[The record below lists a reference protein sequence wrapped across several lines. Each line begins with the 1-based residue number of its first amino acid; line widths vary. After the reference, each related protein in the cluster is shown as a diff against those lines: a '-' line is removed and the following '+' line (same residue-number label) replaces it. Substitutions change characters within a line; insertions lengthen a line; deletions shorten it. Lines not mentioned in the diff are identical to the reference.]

1 MILFETKML
10 NKRCCRKIKDSKRNQ
25 IFISRFVFPF
35 IITFILAFTPKPKPT
50 LYLIGDST
58 VKAGQ
63 GKGENDMW
71 GWGSVIG
78 QHFDSTKIH
87 IENHAIGGRS
97 SRTFLTDGR
106 WEPILKKMKRGDFLI
121 IQFGHNDDW
130 AVNDTIRA
138 RGTIKGIGMDSVEI
152 DNLITKKHEVVHS
165 FGWYMSKYIKEAQ
178 VKGVAVFICSQVP
191 FNKFE
196 NGKVKRQEEYYP
208 KWARQVAENT
218 QAHFIDLHELS
229 AVFYDKLGFEE
240 TKKQYFTPKDNV
252 HTNLAGAKL
261 NADNIALGIKNTKMS
276 KLRKFL
282 K

>member
-1 MILFETKML
+1 MKYLL
-10 NKRCCRKIKDSKRNQ
+10 L
-25 IFISRFVFPF
+25 
-35 IITFILAFTPKPKPT
+35 ILALFVFTPKPKPT

-78 QHFDSTKIH
+78 QYFDSTKIS

-106 WEPILKKMKRGDFLI
+106 WEPILKKMKKGDFLI

-130 AVNDTIRA
+130 AINDTIRA
-138 RGTIKGIGMDSVEI
+138 RGSIKGIGLDSVEI

-165 FGWYMSKYIKEAQ
+165 FGWYLTKYVLEAKA
-178 VKGVAVFICSQVP
+178 KGVDVYLCSQVP
-191 FNKFE
+191 FCKFE
-196 NGKVKRQEEYYP
+196 NEKVIRKEEYYP
-208 KWARQVAENT
+208 KWTKEVSEQTKV
-218 QAHFIDLHELS
+218 HFIDLHELT
-229 AVFYDKLGFEE
+229 ANIYDNLGLEE
-240 TKKQYFTPKDNV
+240 TKKLYFTPKDNV

-261 NADNIALGIKNTKMS
+261 NAENVILGIKNSKKS
-276 KLRKFL
+276 KLRKTL

>member
-1 MILFETKML
+1 MKEGTWVLYILLFFL
-10 NKRCCRKIKDSKRNQ
+10 
-25 IFISRFVFPF
+25 
-35 IITFILAFTPKPKPT
+35 LAFSPKTKST
-50 LYLIGDST
+50 IYLIGDST

-78 QHFDSTKIH
+78 QYFDSTKIN

-106 WEPILKKMKRGDFLI
+106 WEPILKKMKKGDFLI

-130 AVNDTIRA
+130 AINDTIRA
-138 RGTIKGIGMDSVEI
+138 RGTIKGIGLDSVEI

-165 FGWYMSKYIKEAQ
+165 FGWYMSKYIQEAKA
-178 VKGVAVFICSQVP
+178 KGVDVFVCSQVP

-196 NGKVKRQEEYYP
+196 NSKVKRLDEYYP

-218 QAHFIDLHELS
+218 KAHFIDLHELS
-229 AVFYDKLGFEE
+229 AIHYDKLGFEE

-261 NADNIALGIKNTKMS
+261 NAENVALGIKTTKKS
-276 KLRKFL
+276 KLRKSL

>member
-1 MILFETKML
+1 MKYLL
-10 NKRCCRKIKDSKRNQ
+10 LLLSL
-25 IFISRFVFPF
+25 
-35 IITFILAFTPKPKPT
+35 LAFTPKPKPT

-78 QHFDSTKIH
+78 EYFDSTKIS

-106 WEPILKKMKRGDFLI
+106 WEPILKKMKKGDFLI

-130 AVNDTIRA
+130 AINDTIRA
-138 RGTIKGIGMDSVEI
+138 RGSIKGIGLDSVEI

-165 FGWYMSKYIKEAQ
+165 FGWYLTKYVLEAKA
-178 VKGVAVFICSQVP
+178 KGVDVYLCSQVP
-191 FNKFE
+191 FCKFE
-196 NGKVKRQEEYYP
+196 NGKAIRKEEYYP
-208 KWARQVAENT
+208 KWTKEVSEQTNAN
-218 QAHFIDLHELS
+218 FIDLHELT
-229 AVFYDKLGFEE
+229 ANIYDKLGFEE

-252 HTNLAGAKL
+252 HTNLGGAKL
-261 NADNIALGIKNTKMS
+261 NAENVISGIKNSKKS
-276 KLRKFL
+276 KLRKTL